1 MKYDTMSNMKD
12 YMMWLDE
19 NGIATWDTTI
29 GELIVPDSV
38 DIYDAETVERYK
50 NDGKW
55 HLPTQDDDEDMIED
69 EDDNGILDDD
79 ELGDNN
85 KLLVDCS
92 WTPEEHWITP
102 NGGITADASTYL
114 HELDSKGELI

>member
-1 MKYDTMSNMKD
+1 MSNMKD

-38 DIYDAETVERYK
+38 DIYDAEMVERYK
-50 NDGKW
+50 NDAKW
-55 HLPTQDDDEDMIED
+55 HLPTQDDDDEDMIED

-79 ELGDNN
+79 ELGDYHQMEF
-85 KLLVDCS
+85 S
-92 WTPEEHWITP
+92 WTPQEHWFKP
-102 NGGITADASTYL
+102 SGGITADASVYL

>member
-1 MKYDTMSNMKD
+1 MSDMKD

-19 NGIATWDTTI
+19 NGIATWDTAI

-50 NDGKW
+50 NDAPW
-55 HLPTQDDDEDMIED
+55 HDEDDDDEDMIKED

-79 ELGDNN
+79 ELGDMTHQMEF
-85 KLLVDCS
+85 S
-92 WTPEEHWITP
+92 WTPQEHWFKP
-102 NGGITADASTYL
+102 SGGITADASDYL
-114 HELDSKGELI
+114 HELDSKGELV